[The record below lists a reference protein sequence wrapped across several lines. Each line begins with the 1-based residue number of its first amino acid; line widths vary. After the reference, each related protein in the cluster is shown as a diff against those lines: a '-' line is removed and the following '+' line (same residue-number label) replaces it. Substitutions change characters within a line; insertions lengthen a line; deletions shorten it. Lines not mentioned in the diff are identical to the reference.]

1 MSPCAAISQS
11 WFATASTAA
20 GGVTRMLSELFA
32 FCIFAFA
39 TGVDDMKR
47 GPARPA
53 APPATRSGTLRV
65 RVRPTAASRRAKAIV
80 T

>member
-1 MSPCAAISQS
+1 
-11 WFATASTAA
+11 
-20 GGVTRMLSELFA
+20 MLSELFA

-53 APPATRSGTLRV
+53 APPATQSGTLRAL
-65 RVRPTAASRRAKAIV
+65 RPTAAASRRAKAIDLEV
-80 T
+80 ALLPFRRT